1 MLKIK
6 LSSLSIGAV
15 VMRFYLMMAVAF
27 VLGFA
32 GQWILMAFV
41 SGVIGASAIMGMSF
55 TFGNTENTKTAVGK
69 IIQMDWGTPM
79 KKAS

>member
-6 LSSLSIGAV
+6 LSNLSLSGV
-15 VMRFYLMMAVAF
+15 VMRFYLMMAVAIG
-27 VLGFA
+27 LGFM

-41 SGVIGASAIMGMSF
+41 AGPIGASAIMGMSF
-55 TFGNTENTKTAVGK
+55 SFEGSTNAEKAMGK
-69 IIQMDWGTPM
+69 IVQMDWGTGL